1 MSLLFLSS
9 YQYDPELILLYYWYF
24 YVITLFFQK
33 NCQFFTIFSQFFT
46 KTPLTNHPVGK
57 ILPSEQ
63 VEILI
68 FKYFDIDIE
77 LDVDILAFWHFSL

>member
-1 MSLLFLSS
+1 M
-9 YQYDPELILLYYWYF
+9 
-24 YVITLFFQK
+24 
-33 NCQFFTIFSQFFT
+33 
-46 KTPLTNHPVGK
+46 GK

-63 VEILI
+63 VKILV